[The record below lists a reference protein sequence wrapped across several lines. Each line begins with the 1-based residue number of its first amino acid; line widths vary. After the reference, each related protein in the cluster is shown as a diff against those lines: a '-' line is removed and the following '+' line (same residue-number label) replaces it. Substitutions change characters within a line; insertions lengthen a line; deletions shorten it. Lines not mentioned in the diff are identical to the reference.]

1 MLFSIEPQ
9 ERKVFERIGL
19 CASELGIPA
28 YAVGGYVRDRLLGRD
43 TKDIDVVCVGDGIQL
58 AEQVASKL
66 SPRPKVVVY
75 RRFGTAMLRCDGI
88 ELEFVGARRESYS
101 PDSRKPEV
109 ELGTLEDD
117 QNRRDFTINALAVSL
132 NGDTFGQII
141 DPFNGLAHLESKT
154 IKTPLD
160 PGQTFSD
167 DPLRMLRAIRFANQ
181 LGFTIEPNT
190 LNGIK
195 KYKSRLN
202 IISKERIS
210 GELEKILLTPKPS
223 IGFNLL
229 FDTGL
234 LQLFLPE
241 LALLQGVEDRQGRA
255 HKDNFYHTLEVL
267 DNLCK
272 RSNNIWLRWAALLHD
287 IAKPATKKFDKEH
300 GWTFHGHEWKG
311 ANMVPGIFRNLR
323 LPLDS
328 KMEYVKK
335 MVLLHLRP
343 ISLTKE
349 EVTDSAVRRLLFDAG
364 EDVED
369 LMKLCESDITT
380 KNPRKMS
387 RYLEGYEYL
396 KERMAEVSQADRLRL
411 WQPPITG
418 EVIMET
424 FDIPPSREVGA
435 IKTAVR
441 EAILDGLIPNDFEA
455 GFQRMLEEAAKL
467 GFTPKS

>member
-1 MLFSIEPQ
+1 MMTQ
-9 ERKVFERIGL
+9 
-19 CASELGIPA
+19 
-28 YAVGGYVRDRLLGRD
+28 
-43 TKDIDVVCVGDGIQL
+43 Q
-58 AEQVASKL
+58 
-66 SPRPKVVVY
+66 
-75 RRFGTAMLRCDGI
+75 
-88 ELEFVGARRESYS
+88 
-101 PDSRKPEV
+101 
-109 ELGTLEDD
+109 
-117 QNRRDFTINALAVSL
+117 
-132 NGDTFGQII
+132 
-141 DPFNGLAHLESKT
+141 
-154 IKTPLD
+154 
-160 PGQTFSD
+160 
-167 DPLRMLRAIRFANQ
+167 
-181 LGFTIEPNT
+181 
-190 LNGIK
+190 
-195 KYKSRLN
+195 
-202 IISKERIS
+202 
-210 GELEKILLTPKPS
+210 PS

-229 FDTGL
+229 FETGL

-241 LALLQGVEDRQGRA
+241 VAALQGVEDRQGRA

-267 DNLCK
+267 DNLCR

-311 ANMVPGIFRNLR
+311 ANMVPGIFRNMR

-328 KMEYVKK
+328 KLEFVKK

-364 EDVED
+364 SDIDD

-396 KERMAEVSQADRLRL
+396 KERMAEVTEADRLRL

-418 EVIMET
+418 EIIMQT
-424 FDIPPSREVGA
+424 FQLEPSREVGI

-441 EAILDGLIPNDFEA
+441 EAILDGLIPNDYEA
-455 GFQRMLEEAAKL
+455 GFQRMVEEAAKL
-467 GFTPKS
+467 GFTPLRG